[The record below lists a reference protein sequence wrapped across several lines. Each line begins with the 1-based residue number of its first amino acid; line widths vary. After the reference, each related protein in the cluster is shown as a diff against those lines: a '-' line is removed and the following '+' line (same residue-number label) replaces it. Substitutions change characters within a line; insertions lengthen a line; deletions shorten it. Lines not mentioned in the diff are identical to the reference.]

1 MIKIAICDDEKLSC
15 EGLRYILKEYN
26 FNTEVEINI
35 FTTGSEMMR
44 SMNSNGGFDIV
55 FLDIELGEE
64 SGIEYGKKLKEYN
77 SSAILI
83 FISGFLTYFRDMS
96 ECEPFAFIEKP
107 FANEK
112 DKIFSTLDRAI
123 KRMNRL
129 KNKIFSFEYKGEKYN
144 VDLKD
149 VLYFESRLRII
160 VIHTAKQELQFYG
173 KLDEIQKEIEDVTD
187 LFVRVNKSCYVNLNK
202 IQKFTKT
209 NVVVGKQTI
218 PVSRK
223 YTSEFMSKMYDF
235 Y

>member
-35 FTTGSEMMR
+35 FTTGSDLIR
-44 SMNSNGGFDIV
+44 NMNSNGGFDIV
-55 FLDIELGEE
+55 FMDIELGEE

-96 ECEPFAFIEKP
+96 ESEPFAFIEKP
-107 FANEK
+107 FVNEK

-129 KNKIFSFEYKGEKYN
+129 KNKIYSFEYKGEKYN
-144 VDLKD
+144 IDLNE
-149 VLYFESRLRII
+149 VLYFESRHRII
-160 VIHTAKQELQFYG
+160 VLHAERENYEFYD
-173 KLDEIQKEIEDVTD
+173 KLDNVQNATD
-187 LFVRVNKSCYVNLNK
+187 GITDAFARPNKSCYVNLNK
-202 IQKFTKT
+202 IEKHTSS
-209 NVVVGKQTI
+209 NITI
-218 PVSRK
+218 KNEVIPISRK
-223 YTSEFMSKMYDF
+223 YAKEFMSKIFDF

>member
-1 MIKIAICDDEKLSC
+1 MIRIAICDDEKISS
-15 EGLRYILKEYN
+15 EGLTYIIREYN

-35 FTTGSEMMR
+35 FTTGSDLIKN
-44 SMNSNGGFDIV
+44 MNSNGGFDIV
-55 FLDIELGEE
+55 FMDIELGEE
-64 SGIEYGKKLKEYN
+64 SGIEYAKKLKEYN
-77 SSAILI
+77 SGTILI

-107 FANEK
+107 FVNEK

-129 KNKIFSFEYKGEKYN
+129 KNKIYSFEFKGEKYN
-144 VDLKD
+144 VDLNE
-149 VLYFESRLRII
+149 VLYFESQRRII
-160 VIHTAKQELQFYG
+160 IVHTVNQEFQFYG
-173 KLDEIQKEIEDVTD
+173 KLDGVQKEVEDITD

-202 IQKFTKT
+202 IQKFTKA
-209 NVVVGKQTI
+209 NVVIGNQTI